1 MPSVPTPTRP
11 CQIRPRG
18 RRRTASRSCLTPTNN
33 SSISIL
39 IPLGSLGLVP
49 TKVKASSPG
58 WVRRQA
64 QPWGSPWRQLLRQEP
79 QLQPKL
85 QRSAAP
91 DILQTLGYSHQRSTN
106 IDHAGGSTGDSA
118 WTLDLAKSR
127 LFWNPT
133 IQDHHPTSR
142 WPTPSRQDQK
152 EESGSSEVPWR
163 DNQTSG
169 YQPWL
174 VLSFLFFSQGRLQE
188 ELAGIESPN
197 HRWEAPLPPCHSNSD
212 EKSG

>member
-1 MPSVPTPTRP
+1 MARAQTPAE
-11 CQIRPRG
+11 I
-18 RRRTASRSCLTPTNN
+18 
-33 SSISIL
+33 
-39 IPLGSLGLVP
+39 
-49 TKVKASSPG
+49 
-58 WVRRQA
+58 
-64 QPWGSPWRQLLRQEP
+64 
-79 QLQPKL
+79 

-91 DILQTLGYSHQRSTN
+91 DIFQTLGYSHQRSTN

-118 WTLDLAKSR
+118 WTLDLAKSS

-133 IQDHHPTSR
+133 FQDHHPTSR

-174 VLSFLFFSQGRLQE
+174 VLSFLFFSQGRVIRPYKGISLMHCSWVLVKQKHLRVSCIKFAEPVSWWVSRQGWAANPFGRLQTE
-188 ELAGIESPN
+188 NVKLKSVLWP
-197 HRWEAPLPPCHSNSD
+197 HRAR
-212 EKSG
+212 